1 MVLINQNKIN
11 FIELNEYKKMYKK
24 WVKILL

>member
-1 MVLINQNKIN
+1 MLLINQNKIN

>member
-11 FIELNEYKKMYKK
+11 FIELNEYKKMHKK